1 MMRVFYASHY
11 GQSGNQSWAK
21 NQMNY
26 FAVPM
31 TRKAINGLTSA
42 LDSFGYKAK
51 RNADNKI
58 LFRAS
63 RNDTLYVIFLLQFN
77 NDN

>member
-1 MMRVFYASHY
+1 
-11 GQSGNQSWAK
+11 
-21 NQMNY
+21 MNY
-26 FAVPM
+26 FAMPM
-31 TRKAINGLTSA
+31 TRKGINGLTSA

-51 RNADNKI
+51 QKADNKI

-63 RNDTLYVIFLLQFN
+63 RNDTLYVIFPLQFN